1 MDPIR
6 AYFDSLKGKSISV
19 VGIGVSHRPLI
30 ALLLSQGLD
39 VTAYD
44 RKSLEDLGEF
54 GREYSQK
61 GLKFTDTIIEYLYT
75 RSLRRE
81 IRASER

>member
-1 MDPIR
+1 MDPIC

-30 ALLLSQGLD
+30 ALLLSRGLD

-54 GREYSQK
+54 GREYAT
-61 GLKFTDTIIEYLYT
+61 FRWIVRFCIH
-75 RSLRRE
+75 
-81 IRASER
+81 IM